1 MLITGQTR
9 ITGILAGPE
18 QAGHSLSPAIHNA
31 AFRELNLDWVYLPFG
46 VDPLSLPVAIKGLV
60 AAGVRGMNVTM
71 PHKMAAMKVVDALTD
86 QAKLIGALNTI
97 EVRNGELIGH
107 NTDGD
112 GLARFIH
119 KDLGV
124 DLNGCSAL
132 VIGSGGSAR
141 ATVAALASAGVARI
155 RVLARQEIAAELL
168 RPVAGETPFESAAL
182 EGNLAGR
189 WVGEADVIV
198 HATPVGQ
205 QMEEPVI
212 PTDHISGGA
221 VVVDLIYKPPITP
234 LIQAA
239 RERGAVAHSGL
250 GMLLNQAALAFEI
263 WTGTQPPMEAMS
275 AAALMELAKPS
286 QLEGDVTPLKDAHG
300 R

>member
-1 MLITGQTR
+1 MRITGQTR
-9 ITGILAGPE
+9 ITGILAGPQ

-31 AFRELNLDWVYLPFG
+31 AFRELELDWVYLPFG
-46 VDPLSLPVAIKGLV
+46 VEPASLSLAIRGLV

-71 PHKMAAMKVVDALTD
+71 PHKMAAMKVVNFVTD
-86 QAKLIGALNTI
+86 QARLIGAINTI
-97 EVRNGELIGH
+97 EVTDGKLVGH
-107 NTDGD
+107 NTDGE

-155 RVLARQEIAAELL
+155 RVLARQDLAAELL
-168 RPVAGETPFESAAL
+168 RPVAGEVPFESAAL
-182 EGNLAGR
+182 DEHAAA
-189 WVGEADVIV
+189 WVGAADVIV

-212 PTDHISGGA
+212 PTGSISPDA
-221 VVVDLIYKPPITP
+221 VVVDLVYKPPVTP

-263 WTGTQPPMEAMS
+263 WTGIQPPLEAMS
-275 AAALMELAKPS
+275 AAALMELAKPAPA
-286 QLEGDVTPLKDAHG
+286 EADVTPLK
-300 R
+300 

>member
-31 AFRELNLDWVYLPFG
+31 AFRELELDWVYLPFG
-46 VDPLSLPVAIKGLV
+46 VQPESLAVAIKGLV

-71 PHKMAAMKVVDALTD
+71 PHKMAAMRIVDSVTD
-86 QAKLIGALNTI
+86 QARLIGALNTI

-112 GLARFIH
+112 GLARYIH

-124 DLNGCSAL
+124 DLGGCSAL

-141 ATVAALASAGVARI
+141 ASVAALASAGVARI
-155 RVLARQEIAAELL
+155 RVLARQEIAGERL
-168 RPVAGETPFESAAL
+168 RPVAGDTPFESAAL
-182 EGNLAGR
+182 TGDVGA
-189 WVGEADVIV
+189 WVSSSDVIV
-198 HATPVGQ
+198 HCTPVGQ
-205 QMEEPVI
+205 QMQEPII
-212 PTDHISGGA
+212 PTDYISSGA
-221 VVVDLIYKPPITP
+221 VVVDLVYKPPVTP

-263 WTGTQPPMEAMS
+263 WTGTQPPMQAMS

-286 QLEGDVTPLKDAHG
+286 AAQADVTILKDARG
-300 R
+300 G

>member
-1 MLITGQTR
+1 MLITGRTR

-31 AFRELNLDWVYLPFG
+31 AFNALEMDWAYLPFG
-46 VDPLSLPVAIKGLV
+46 VDPDRLALAVRGLV

-71 PHKMAAMKVVDALTD
+71 PHKMAAMKVVDVLTD
-86 QAKLIGALNTI
+86 QARLIGALNTI

-107 NTDGD
+107 NTDGE

-124 DLNGCSAL
+124 DLNGCCAL

-155 RVLARQEIAAELL
+155 RVLARREVAAESL
-168 RPVAGETPFESAAL
+168 RPVAGGTPFESAAL
-182 EGNLAGR
+182 KGDVAT
-189 WVGEADVIV
+189 WVSSSDVIV

-212 PTDHISGGA
+212 PTDHISSGA
-221 VVVDLIYKPPITP
+221 VVVDLVYKPPVTP

-263 WTGTQPPMEAMS
+263 WTGTQPPMQAMS
-275 AAALMELAKPS
+275 AAALLELARPPAA
-286 QLEGDVTPLKDAHG
+286 QAGVTMLKDARG
-300 R
+300 G